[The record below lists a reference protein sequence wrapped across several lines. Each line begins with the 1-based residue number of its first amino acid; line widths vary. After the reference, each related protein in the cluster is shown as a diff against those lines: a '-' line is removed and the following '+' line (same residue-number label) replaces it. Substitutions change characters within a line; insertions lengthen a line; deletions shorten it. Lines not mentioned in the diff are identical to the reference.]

1 MNLKYG
7 RLLAALLTALAL
19 PVFAQNVAVVNGKP
33 IPSSRVD
40 AIVKQYTAQGQ
51 PDTPELRK
59 AVKEELITRE
69 VLMQEAGK
77 RGISDKAEVKNQ
89 IELARQSI
97 VIQALHQDYV
107 QKNPIKDAEM
117 KAEYDRFK
125 AETGDKEY
133 FARHILVETEDEAN
147 AIIAKL
153 KGGAKFE
160 ELAKQSKDVGSAAK
174 GGALDWASP
183 RTYVKPFG
191 DALASLKPGEIT
203 QKPVQSEFGYH
214 VIKLEDVRPTEFPE
228 FEQVKPQLQNM
239 LQQRKLAAFH
249 EELLKKAKVQ

>member
-1 MNLKYG
+1 MTFKYG

-19 PVFAQNVAVVNGKP
+19 PVYAQNVAVVNGKP

-51 PDTPELRK
+51 ADTPELRSAIK
-59 AVKEELITRE
+59 DELITRE

-77 RGISDKAEVKNQ
+77 RGIGDKPDVKNQ

-107 QKNPIKDAEM
+107 QKNPVKESDM

-133 FARHILVETEDEAN
+133 FARHILVDSEDEAK

-160 ELAKQSKDVGSAAK
+160 ELAKQSKDVGSAAN

-191 DALASLKPGEIT
+191 DALAQLKPGEIT
-203 QKPVQSEFGYH
+203 QTPVKSEFGFH
-214 VIKLEDVRPTEFPE
+214 VIKLEDVRATEFPT

-239 LQQRKLAAFH
+239 LQQRKLAEFH
-249 EELLKKAKVQ
+249 EELRKKAKVQ